1 MILSKKNTKTLL
13 VLTGPTGVGKT
24 ELSLRIAESLGSPVL
39 SCDSRQL
46 FRELPIGTA
55 APTGEQLKR
64 VQHHFIGTHS
74 IHDYYSSAKYEED
87 VLHLLEK
94 DLFPHHNTILMT
106 GGSMM
111 YIDSVCKGIDD
122 MPDVDEQLRKE
133 LVLLFQTE
141 GLEPLLA
148 KLKLLDPEYYNQVD
162 QKNHKRIIH
171 GLEIC
176 LMTGKPFSSFRQ
188 NTTKSRPFNILKIC
202 LNRDR
207 TELYERI
214 DQRVLEMMQL
224 GLLEEARSVYP
235 FRDLNALN
243 TVGFKE
249 LFAHFDGEISLDD
262 AIARIQYNTHKYA
275 RKQLTWFR
283 RDKEY
288 HWFHPNQT
296 EEITHFLQ
304 TSCPDSFNPMVLR

>member
-1 MILSKKNTKTLL
+1 M

-55 APTGEQLKR
+55 APTKEQLER
-64 VQHHFIGTHS
+64 VQHYFIGTHS
-74 IHDYYSSAKYEED
+74 INDYYSSAKYEEE
-87 VLHLLEK
+87 VLHLLENE
-94 DLFPHHNTILMT
+94 LFPHHNTILMT

-111 YIDSVCKGIDD
+111 YIDAVCKGIDD

-133 LVLLFQTE
+133 LISQFQTE
-141 GLEPLLA
+141 GLDYLLA
-148 KLKLLDPEYYNQVD
+148 KLKLLDPEFYNQVD
-162 QKNHKRIIH
+162 QKNHKRVIH

-176 LMTGKPFSSFRQ
+176 LMTGKPFSTFRQ
-188 NTTKSRPFNILKIC
+188 NTAKSRSFNIIKIC

-207 TELYERI
+207 TELYGRI
-214 DQRVLEMMQL
+214 DQRVLEMMQQ
-224 GLLEEARSVYP
+224 GLLEEARKVYP
-235 FRDLNALN
+235 FRNLNALN

-249 LFAHFDGEISLDD
+249 MFAYFDGEISLDE

-288 HWFHPNQT
+288 NWFHPNQT
-296 EEITHFLQ
+296 TEIIQFLQ
-304 TSCPDSFNPMVLR
+304 TSCPESFNPIA